1 MIMIEFL
8 LLILVVFIIE
18 LIGIFCLILL
28 LFVKSNSHISFKEFI
43 YEHRKNIIESIT
55 ILLIGDIILIIILL
69 R

>member
-8 LLILVVFIIE
+8 LLILVMFIVK
-18 LIGIFCLILL
+18 LIGIFCLTLL

-55 ILLIGDIILIIILL
+55 ILLIGGILIIILL
-69 R
+69 W